1 MGILICGLNGAG
13 KSTVGRTLA
22 ARMGYEFIDSEDL
35 YFSKQDSKYEYS
47 NPRSKEEAVHILEEK
62 IKDNHNFVFAA
73 VKGDYG
79 ENLIHTLDFVV
90 LIDVPKEIRKRR
102 VRDRSFQKFGERIS
116 QGGDLF
122 YKEQNWFNIVDNR
135 PEDYVQLWLETIKCP
150 VIRVDGTLPVEENVN
165 HLLSIFA
172 NKA

>member
-13 KSTVGRTLA
+13 KSTLGRTLA
-22 ARMGYEFIDSEDL
+22 TCMGYEFIDNEDL
-35 YFSKQDSKYEYS
+35 YFSKLDSKYEYS
-47 NPRSKEEAVHILEEK
+47 NPRSKEEAVRILEEK

-73 VKGDYG
+73 DKGDYG
-79 ENLIHTLDFVV
+79 ENLIHALDFVV
-90 LIDVPKEIRKRR
+90 LIDVPKKIRNQR

-116 QGGDLF
+116 PGGDLF
-122 YKEQNWFNIVDNR
+122 NKEQNWFSIVDSR
-135 PEDYVQLWLETIKCP
+135 PEDYVLLWLETIKCP

-165 HLLSIFA
+165 FLLSIFA